1 MPDVVHHFA
10 ILAPVP
16 LEHLQSGA
24 PIAEQTGY
32 VAFGSAK
39 WELFRQLDADRDGA
53 PVPVLIYPSH
63 TDTPGTMNLVVSWW
77 GWYVGH
83 SDGKGGAHKEG
94 MLHRPPTTNAYSTD
108 NSGHWA
114 VFWHVQGLRQL
125 PSDKWLPIG
134 KVPTVKNGWRKTA
147 PPRGPER
154 VALPEALSYES

>member
-24 PIAEQTGY
+24 PIAAQTGY

-39 WELFRQLDADRDGA
+39 WELFRQIGADRDGS

-63 TDTPGTMNLVVSWW
+63 TEFPGSMNLVVSRW

-83 SDGKGGAHKEG
+83 SESKAEAHKEG
-94 MLHRPPTTNAYSTD
+94 MLHRPPTTGAYSTD

-114 VFWHVQGLRQL
+114 IFWHVQGLREL
-125 PSDKWLPIG
+125 PPDKWLPIG
-134 KVPTVKNGWRKTA
+134 KVPKIKNGWRKIA
-147 PPRGPER
+147 PPRGPEL
-154 VALPEALSYES
+154 VAVPETLSYET